1 MGSNKFT
8 IIHFQPLELYPPVV
22 NFINCLQNHKDID
35 CTILSTKWKYNLD
48 IKYPCFR
55 LGFVT
60 KNKFVRI
67 FNYFYFNLVGCI
79 ILFVKRPQSIMY
91 FETLSVFPAYV
102 YKKVFVKTRVL
113 VHFHEY
119 TTLDEYSRS
128 SRYYKYLHSC
138 ESKLLN
144 SATVVS
150 HTNED
155 RLKLYKSDFLDAI
168 NLNLFVLPNY
178 PPSSWYK
185 NFDLKRPSAD
195 IIQFV
200 YVGSINLDSL
210 HLDIFAKYIKGLQK
224 LAVWNIYSNHYDNKV
239 LQYFKNLEAD
249 NIILNNGIHYADLPL
264 TLSKYHVGVILYK
277 GILPNHI
284 YCVPNKLLEYY
295 SCGLKVLCSSDL
307 ISSMKFIDNNK
318 LKSVIS
324 IDFMD
329 KDAVSNIT
337 EYLNDARSD
346 LYKYECDPVY
356 ESYIKSYITE

>member
-1 MGSNKFT
+1 
-8 IIHFQPLELYPPVV
+8 
-22 NFINCLQNHKDID
+22 
-35 CTILSTKWKYNLD
+35 
-48 IKYPCFR
+48 
-55 LGFVT
+55 
-60 KNKFVRI
+60 
-67 FNYFYFNLVGCI
+67 
-79 ILFVKRPQSIMY
+79 
-91 FETLSVFPAYV
+91 
-102 YKKVFVKTRVL
+102 
-113 VHFHEY
+113 
-119 TTLDEYSRS
+119 
-128 SRYYKYLHSC
+128 
-138 ESKLLN
+138 
-144 SATVVS
+144 
-150 HTNED
+150 
-155 RLKLYKSDFLDAI
+155 
-168 NLNLFVLPNY
+168 
-178 PPSSWYK
+178 
-185 NFDLKRPSAD
+185 
-195 IIQFV
+195 
-200 YVGSINLDSL
+200 
-210 HLDIFAKYIKGLQK
+210 
-224 LAVWNIYSNHYDNKV
+224 
-239 LQYFKNLEAD
+239 LEAD